1 MVVVNKMNGD
11 STARGRQ
18 IVMRMGHVE
27 QEWQEKEQ
35 KGNRGEA
42 KSGKIL
48 NKAEEEEP
56 AGIQTS
62 GNSQA

>member
-1 MVVVNKMNGD
+1 
-11 STARGRQ
+11 
-18 IVMRMGHVE
+18 MRMGHVE
-27 QEWQEKEQ
+27 PEWQEKEQ

-48 NKAEEEEP
+48 NKAEEEP

-62 GNSQA
+62 GSSQA

>member
-27 QEWQEKEQ
+27 PEWQEKEQ

-48 NKAEEEEP
+48 NKAEEEP
-56 AGIQTS
+56 AGTQTS
-62 GNSQA
+62 GSSQA